1 MSTQNQPKKKA
12 PIHTIRDGAV
22 SLKIW
27 ENFSKEGRPF
37 YNVTIGR
44 TYTDKATGQARET
57 TSLHTNDLDKLFYL
71 STEAKRIIGMV
82 TERNAEMKYTQ
93 AQGQPQVQQTPT
105 QQSLAQGLSAQRDA
119 ALANIPAPQKGN
131 SLDNTVRQNTPDI
144 QQ

>member
-37 YNVTIGR
+37 YNVTFGR
-44 TYTDKATGQARET
+44 TYTDKATGYTLEGSTLRA
-57 TSLHTNDLDKLFYL
+57 SDLDKLFYL

-82 TERNAEMKYTQ
+82 TERNAEIQRTQ
-93 AQGQPQVQQTPT
+93 AQGQPQA

-119 ALANIPAPQKGN
+119 ALANIPAPAPQQGN
-131 SLDNTVRQNTPDI
+131 GLDNTVRQNTPDI